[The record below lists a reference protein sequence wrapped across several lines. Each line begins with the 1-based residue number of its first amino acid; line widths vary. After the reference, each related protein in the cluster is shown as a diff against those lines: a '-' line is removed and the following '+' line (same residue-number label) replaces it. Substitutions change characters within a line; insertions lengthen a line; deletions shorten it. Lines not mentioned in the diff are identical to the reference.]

1 MQQKGKWVG
10 GCTPFGYTKD
20 PEDKN
25 HLIPDSK
32 EAPIVK
38 EIFRLAGNGM
48 TYYQI
53 KDKLTKDNV
62 PTMCLLRDNKRVG
75 EMSRKGIWSSKTVK
89 GILSN
94 ELYLEIWY
102 KIEEV
107 ELVIKLEKLFLM
119 IKMIG

>member
-1 MQQKGKWVG
+1 MGIQKILK
-10 GCTPFGYTKD
+10 TKKPFNSRFKRSS
-20 PEDKN
+20 N
-25 HLIPDSK
+25 SK
-32 EAPIVK
+32 K

-94 ELYLEIWY
+94 ELYLGDMVQ
-102 KIEEV
+102 K
-107 ELVIKLEKLFLM
+107 
-119 IKMIG
+119 